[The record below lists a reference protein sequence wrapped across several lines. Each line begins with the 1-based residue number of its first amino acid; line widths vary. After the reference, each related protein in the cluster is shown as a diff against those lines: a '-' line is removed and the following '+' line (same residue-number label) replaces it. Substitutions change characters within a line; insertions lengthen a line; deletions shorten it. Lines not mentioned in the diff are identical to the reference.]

1 MAGVRG
7 AKRLRGAIFLAIGL
21 AMTGFVLVAYGTNLM
36 RPLELAAVDAR
47 FDVRGDV
54 TAPELVVVAID
65 DKTFDDLDTRWP
77 FPRSF
82 HAHVVEAL
90 SEAGARVIAYDIQFT
105 EPSEDAEADNALVD
119 AVAHAEHVVLATTEV
134 DEQGGTAIF
143 GGDDVLHEIGARPGN
158 ALLPADSGGV
168 IRRVPYEVEGLV
180 AFAVAA
186 AEEALGRPVAPDAL
200 GGESTWIDFRG
211 PPGTIEAVSFSD
223 VLEGRVDESRLR
235 DRIVVVGPVAP
246 SLQDVHAT
254 ATSGEE
260 FMSGAEIQANAIWT
274 ALHGFPLR
282 STPEALTL
290 GLIALFGL
298 LPPLA
303 GMRLSLRY
311 GLLLSVLAAA
321 GFLVLA
327 QVAFERGHVLTV
339 AYPLA
344 ALALSTV
351 GSVAAHYTVAAF
363 DRARVRDIFGRF
375 VPEQVVD
382 QVLAQAGGDL
392 RLGGRTLDATVMF
405 TDIRGFTSF
414 SEHREADEIDVIN
427 RFLEGMTSAV
437 LGQGGTLVSF
447 TGDGFMAVFG
457 APLEQPDH
465 ADRALAAARE
475 MRDRELPSFN
485 AWLSERGL
493 GDGFRL
499 GIGLNSGAIMA
510 GNVGSQQRLEY
521 TVMGDVVNVASRVE
535 GLTKG
540 TPHMLL
546 LTETTRDALVRPPDD
561 LVYVDEAEVRGRH
574 AKIGIWSVDGAAPAA
589 QSEA

>member
-1 MAGVRG
+1 
-7 AKRLRGAIFLAIGL
+7 
-21 AMTGFVLVAYGTNLM
+21 
-36 RPLELAAVDAR
+36 
-47 FDVRGDV
+47 
-54 TAPELVVVAID
+54 
-65 DKTFDDLDTRWP
+65 
-77 FPRSF
+77 
-82 HAHVVEAL
+82 
-90 SEAGARVIAYDIQFT
+90 
-105 EPSEDAEADNALVD
+105 
-119 AVAHAEHVVLATTEV
+119 
-134 DEQGGTAIF
+134 
-143 GGDDVLHEIGARPGN
+143 
-158 ALLPADSGGV
+158 
-168 IRRVPYEVEGLV
+168 
-180 AFAVAA
+180 
-186 AEEALGRPVAPDAL
+186 
-200 GGESTWIDFRG
+200 
-211 PPGTIEAVSFSD
+211 VSFSD

-235 DRIVVVGPVAP
+235 DRVVVVGPVAP

-254 ATSGEE
+254 ATSGDE

-274 ALHGFPLR
+274 ALRGFPLR

-311 GLLLSVLAAA
+311 VLLVSVLAAA

-327 QVAFERGHVLTV
+327 QVAFERGRVLTV
-339 AYPLA
+339 AYPFA
-344 ALALSTV
+344 ALVLSSI
-351 GSVAAHYTVAAF
+351 GSVGAHYTVAAF
-363 DRARVRDIFGRF
+363 DRARVRDVFGRF

-382 QVLAQAGGDL
+382 EVLAQVGGDL

-414 SEHREADEIDVIN
+414 SEDREADEVIDVIN

-437 LGQGGTLVSF
+437 LGHGGTLVSF

-457 APLEQPDH
+457 APIEQPDH
-465 ADRALAAARE
+465 ADRALEAARD

-510 GNVGSQQRLEY
+510 GNVGSQRRLEY

-546 LTETTRDALVRPPDD
+546 LTETTRGALVRPPDD

-574 AKIGIWSVDGAAPAA
+574 AKIGIWSVDGSAPGAHA
-589 QSEA
+589 S